1 MLNLHNIVRGAINA
15 NLADET
21 FTLFRSCGQQNIKG
35 IVKAI
40 YLNGIEVKGSFQSEN
55 DAALDHSNLAGQ
67 NSQIRKLYL
76 QSSDKLKEKPY
87 SVFRQLSRSG
97 DYLKDSNSMWWFVI
111 AVEEDFSKAGWMCL
125 RVQLQDKAPNL
136 TIKAIELTPSIPV
149 TPSEDKDN
157 EHDQDIDQSTGNT
170 L

>member
-1 MLNLHNIVRGAINA
+1 MRGAINA

-21 FTLFRSCGQQNIKG
+21 FTLFRSCGQQNNHG
-35 IVKAI
+35 TVKAV

-76 QSSDKLKEKPY
+76 QSSDNLKEKPY
-87 SVFRQLSRSG
+87 SMFRQLSRSG
-97 DYLKDSNSMWWFVI
+97 DYLKDNNGMWWFVI
-111 AVEEDFSKAGWMCL
+111 AVEEDFSKAGWECL
-125 RVQLQDKAPNL
+125 RVQLQDRQPNL
-136 TIKAIELTPSIPV
+136 AIKATELTPSIPN

-157 EHDQDIDQSTGNT
+157 EHNQDIDKSKGNT
-170 L
+170 P